1 MNTIYIVPIE
11 PLEERYTGEWY
22 RFLPS
27 EFMSEGWNVVQ
38 IDGTPTTDAIE
49 TGSFLDINSTI
60 HYKAGQMQKISE
72 LFRKKQIKEGDVFF
86 ISDLEFWGIES
97 LRMLSQINGVPIKIY
112 GFLHAASYTKED
124 AFAVAADYQKY
135 TEIGWLKA
143 VDGVFVGTHY
153 HKRAVWERRIIP
165 IVGDTFE
172 GARIAEKIHVV
183 GNPLFMTAYDPYPTQ
198 KRNKIVITNRFD
210 SEKRPDQSLLVARLV
225 KEKMPDVEVVV
236 TTSRPTFRS
245 NKQWLVDLARMY
257 EREGWLTI
265 KAGLTKQQ
273 YHDELRDAKVMISN
287 SIEENFGYCI
297 AEAILFGVSP
307 ILCRGLSHDE
317 MVQNDQ
323 RYLFTDID
331 EAVEKVI
338 AQLGESRAPVDKN
351 SLWRFVDAPK
361 LMGKIMRGETIE
373 QFAFN

>member
-225 KEKMPDVEVVV
+225 KERVPDVEVVV

-245 NKQWLVDLARMY
+245 NKQWLVDLAHMY

-265 KAGLTKQQ
+265 KSGLTKQQ
-273 YHDELRDAKVMISN
+273 YHDELRTAKVMISN

-361 LMGKIMRGETIE
+361 LMGKIMRVECNG
-373 QFAFN
+373 NPCN

>member
-1 MNTIYIVPIE
+1 MKTIYIIPIE

-165 IVGDTFE
+165 IVGDTYE

-225 KEKMPDVEVVV
+225 KERLPDVEVVV

-273 YHDELRDAKVMISN
+273 YHDELRTAKVMISN